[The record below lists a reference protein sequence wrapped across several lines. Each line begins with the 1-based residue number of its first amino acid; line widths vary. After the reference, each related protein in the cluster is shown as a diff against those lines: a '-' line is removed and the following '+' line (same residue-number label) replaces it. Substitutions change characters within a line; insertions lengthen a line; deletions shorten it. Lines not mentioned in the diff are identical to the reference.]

1 MLSPLLKTIALAI
14 APLQGDADAQDG
26 TFLIENVRVWQQGE
40 VVGPMD
46 MLVQDGWILGMVP
59 ADGELT
65 PNGEFTRIEA
75 AEDWVVYPGLIHAN
89 YKGSFLAEPQNPYVH
104 DSSDPRT
111 GPVPAMEYGDRRQM
125 RGWSHVADYLDWDA
139 DGADGWRDAGFTA
152 GQVIPRSG
160 VVRGRAAVVSL
171 NGLPLGE
178 ALLKRDGHQVLGL
191 SSRGG
196 YPGTAMGVMA
206 YLRQVLIDSA
216 RVNSGDLRRS
226 NDPDFSKLGPAIFVA
241 DGRRQIE
248 NVLDLLEEFAP
259 ELPVVILGGSEA
271 WLFSDRLKARNVAVL
286 YEADF
291 GEAMESEEDL
301 EVKGGEERPYW
312 QEPAGIR
319 AAKRL
324 RHQEW
329 VAGFQQLQQSGV
341 RCALVPPR
349 ETGDWS
355 DAFQQLVDGG
365 MTAEQVWTSAST
377 DVAAILGLMDAGSI
391 RGGGGADFVIVRG
404 ELGAEAEMAWVF
416 ADGRGWE
423 FELEED
429 SGEEGE
435 DGGSEKGEGGKAAA
449 GADLDGGW
457 QITVQTP
464 MGEQEFVIVV
474 DREANTID
482 VTDALGNESEPAKGV
497 GFKDDRLKM
506 TYFVEEMEM
515 EFTMFA
521 KVSGDS
527 MTGKLDT
534 EFGPVP
540 LTGERLSG
548 GGGGGDESVAKAD
561 DEGEQGEGEEG
572 EEGEEE
578 DVGVATGH
586 PEWLVETQ
594 ESRAAAN
601 PFAGDVLIQG
611 GTIYSMDG
619 REPFV
624 GDVLIVG
631 GKITAISEGAG
642 SIQSPGNTPVYNADG
657 KHVVPAMI
665 DAHSHLALASVNEG
679 SMAITAECRIADMLM
694 ARNHGIYRAAAGGTA
709 MAQSLHGSANPI
721 GGQAAVWEM
730 DYYANSID
738 GLIYDRAPQ
747 GIKFALGENVKQ
759 SNWDRSGSRFPN
771 TRMGVQAVYRRAFT
785 AAQDYKLRR
794 DLHAQG
800 KLQTFRRDVR
810 LEVLADII
818 DNIIHIQCHS
828 YRADELL
835 MFIGVCEEF
844 GIKNPTFQ
852 HVLEGYKVAPEL
864 AEYGAMGSSF
874 ADWWAYKIEAYDAI
888 PWNPG
893 LMHDAGMV
901 ASINSDSDDLIRR
914 LNTEAGKSVRY
925 GEYPWQVALSFATL
939 NVAKQLRIDEFV
951 GSIEVGKDGT
961 IAVYDAPPLSTY
973 ARCHLTLARGRTLFE
988 WKVDNEATWQAYRDA
1003 VAEFAGKTRARAEKL
1018 AAAEAAAEAG
1028 SAAAASESAADGAD
1042 GIATAKDGGDG
1053 AEDSN
1058 EGVAENATAEAM
1070 ADWTKLGQGQ
1080 SYLISNA
1087 RIHSMVGEAY
1097 KGWVLVENGL
1107 ITKTDGGDF
1116 RGRKPAGAVEIDAR
1130 GMNLYPGFI
1139 NGSDVTGL
1147 YEIGSVGGTL
1157 DTRETGQDH
1166 PDLSV
1171 ASSIHA
1177 DSAHHRVTRLNGI
1190 THVLVRPSRG
1200 RIRGQAALIQLA
1212 GDTTEEMIVQQDLG
1226 LVIAFPRA
1234 SAPELGQLGRAF
1246 ELSDHDCDTAGV
1258 IKYSIGEPEQGLQP
1272 REGVEMPE
1280 NVGELD
1286 DWFDDALDYGDRA
1299 DVLAERG
1306 EQFLERDLKM
1316 EALLPYARGEKPV
1329 LIEANDAITIMAA
1342 RAWAQDRGLDVIYL
1356 GAKEAWKVA
1365 GYLGADQ
1372 ARVVLGSVHD
1382 LPPRIRDPYDSIYRA
1397 ASVLKAAGCQVA
1409 LRTNNPEVTRNLPFQ
1424 AATAA
1429 AWGLGRDEAL
1439 RALTLGAA
1447 EILGVD
1453 AYTGSIEAGKS
1464 ANFFLCSG
1472 DPLDFTGQIRRMWIG
1487 GREVE
1492 MSSRQTKLRDR
1503 FAERIEKMKN

>member
-1 MLSPLLKTIALAI
+1 MFSPLLVSIALAI
-14 APLQGDADAQDG
+14 APLQSDAGAQDG
-26 TFLIENVRVWQQGE
+26 TFLIENVKVWQQGQ
-40 VVGPMD
+40 VAGPMD
-46 MLVQDGWILGMVP
+46 LLVQDGWILGMVP
-59 ADGELT
+59 ADGEIT
-65 PNGEFTRIEA
+65 PNGDFTRIEA

-89 YKGSFLAEPQNPYVH
+89 LKSGVLAEPQNPYFENG
-104 DSSDPRT
+104 SDPRT

-125 RGWSHVADYLDWDA
+125 RGWSHVADYLDWEVDA
-139 DGADGWRDAGFTA
+139 ADDWRDAGFTS

-160 VVRGRAAVVSL
+160 IVRGRAAVVSL

-178 ALLKRDGHQVLGL
+178 ALLRREGHQIIGL

-196 YPGTAMGVMA
+196 YPGTAMGVLA
-206 YLRQVLIDSA
+206 YLRQVMLDSA
-216 RVNSGDLRRS
+216 RVNSGALRRTS
-226 NDPDFSKLGPAIFVA
+226 DPDYSQLGPAIFVA
-241 DGRRQIE
+241 DGRRQVE
-248 NVLDLLEEFAP
+248 NVLDLLAEFAP
-259 ELPVVILGGSEA
+259 DLPAVILGGSEA
-271 WLFSDRLKARNVAVL
+271 WLFSDRLKAQNVAVL

-291 GEAMESEEDL
+291 GEAMKSDEDL
-301 EVKGGEERPYW
+301 EVKVGDERPYW

-319 AAKRL
+319 EAKRL
-324 RHQEW
+324 RHTEW
-329 VAGFQQLQQSGV
+329 VNGFAQLRLSGV
-341 RCALVPPR
+341 QCALVPPR
-349 ETGDWS
+349 EASNWQ
-355 DAFQQLVDGG
+355 DAFQQLQDSG
-365 MTAEQVWTSAST
+365 MKAADIWTAAST
-377 DVAAILGLMDAGSI
+377 DVARILGLLDAGEVRS
-391 RGGGGADFVIVRG
+391 GGGADFVIVRG
-404 ELGAEAEMAWVF
+404 ELNAEAEVAWVF

-423 FELEED
+423 YELEEKGAD
-429 SGEEGE
+429 DEDDEEGSS
-435 DGGSEKGEGGKAAA
+435 DGGAT
-449 GADLDGGW
+449 ADVNGGW
-457 QITVQTP
+457 AITVQTP
-464 MGEQEFVIVV
+464 MGDQEFVIIV
-474 DREANTID
+474 DREANTIE
-482 VTDALGNESEPAKGV
+482 VTDALGSETDPGKSV
-497 GFKDDRLKM
+497 GFKDDRIKF

-515 EFTMFA
+515 EFTLFG

-527 MTGKLDT
+527 MTGKLNTD
-534 EFGPVP
+534 FGPVP
-540 LTGERLSG
+540 MTGERISG
-548 GGGGGDESVAKAD
+548 GGDSGADTGGDESVASADGD
-561 DEGEQGEGEEG
+561 DEQEGEE
-572 EEGEEE
+572 EEKE

-586 PEWLVETQ
+586 PEWLIETQ
-594 ESRAAAN
+594 ESRAPAN
-601 PFAGDVLIQG
+601 PFRGDVLIQG
-611 GTIYSMDG
+611 GMIYTLDG

-624 GDVLIVG
+624 GDLLITG
-631 GKITAISEGAG
+631 GEIRAIKEGAG
-642 SIQSPGNTPVYNADG
+642 SIQAPGNTPVYDASG

-730 DYYANSID
+730 DYYQDSIG

-785 AAQDYKLRR
+785 AAKDYKHRR

-800 KLQTFRRDVR
+800 KLSTFRRDVR

-818 DNIIHIQCHS
+818 DNVIHIQCHS

-835 MFIGVCEEF
+835 MFIGVCAEF
-844 GIKNPTFQ
+844 GIEKPTFQ
-852 HVLEGYKVAPEL
+852 HVLEGFKVAPEL
-864 AEYGAMGSSF
+864 AAYGAMGSSF

-925 GEYPWQVALSFATL
+925 GEYPWHVALSFATL
-939 NVAKQLRIDEFV
+939 NVAKQLHIDDFV
-951 GSIEVGKDGT
+951 GSLEVGKDGT
-961 IAVYDAPPLSTY
+961 VAVYDAPPLSTY

-988 WKVDNEATWQAYRDA
+988 WKAGNDETWQAYRDA
-1003 VAEFAGKTRARAEKL
+1003 VAEFAVKARNRAERI
-1018 AAAEAAAEAG
+1018 AAEAG
-1028 SAAAASESAADGAD
+1028 GGALKEALEAGSGTNLQEAIEAKIDADQIAAGLAQ
-1042 GIATAKDGGDG
+1042 
-1053 AEDSN
+1053 
-1058 EGVAENATAEAM
+1058 
-1070 ADWTKLGQGQ
+1070 WTKLGQGH

-1087 RIHSMVGEAY
+1087 RIHSMIGEVY
-1097 KGWVLVENGL
+1097 KGWVLVQDGV
-1107 ITKTDGGDF
+1107 IAKTDKGDF
-1116 RGRKPAGAVEIDAR
+1116 RGRKPSGAVEVDAR
-1130 GMNLYPGFI
+1130 GMDLYPGFI

-1147 YEIGSVGGTL
+1147 YEIGSVHGTV
-1157 DTRETGQDH
+1157 DTREAGMDH

-1200 RIRGQAALIQLA
+1200 RIRGQAALIQLE

-1246 ELSDHDCDTAGV
+1246 ELSDHHCDTAGV
-1258 IKYSIGEPEQGLQP
+1258 IVYSIGEPEQGLQP

-1286 DWFDDALDYGDRA
+1286 EWFDDALDYGERL

-1306 EQFLERDLKM
+1306 EQLLERDLKM
-1316 EALLPYARGEKPV
+1316 EALLPYARGDKPV

-1342 RAWAQDRGLDVIYL
+1342 RAWANDRGLDVIYL

-1447 EILGVD
+1447 EILGVA
-1453 AYTGSIEAGKS
+1453 AYTGSIEPGKA

-1472 DPLDFTGQIRRMWIG
+1472 DPLDFSGQIRRMWIG

-1492 MSSRQTKLRDR
+1492 MTSRQTELRDR

>member
-1 MLSPLLKTIALAI
+1 MLSPLLQTIALAI
-14 APLQGDADAQDG
+14 APLQGEVVAQDG
-26 TFLIENVRVWQQGE
+26 PFLIENIRVWQNGQ
-40 VVGPMD
+40 VAGPMD
-46 MLVQDGWILGMVP
+46 MLVQDGLILGMVP
-59 ADGELT
+59 ADGEIT
-65 PNGEFTRIEA
+65 PIGDFTLIEA
-75 AEDWVVYPGLIHAN
+75 ADDWVAYPGLIHAN
-89 YKGSFLAEPQNPYVH
+89 IKSSFMTEPPNPYVS

-111 GPVPAMEYGDRRQM
+111 GPIPAMEYGERRPM
-125 RGWSHVADYLDWDA
+125 RGWSFVADYMDWQA
-139 DGADGWRDAGFTA
+139 DGADSWRESGFTA

-160 VVRGRAAVVSL
+160 IVRGRAAVVSL

-178 ALLKRDGHQVLGL
+178 ALLKRDGFQVLGL

-196 YPGTAMGVMA
+196 YPGTAMGVLA
-206 YLRQVLIDSA
+206 YLRQVMLDHA
-216 RVNSGDLRRS
+216 RLQNGNLRRS
-226 NDPDFSKLGPAIFVA
+226 TDPDFGQLGPAIFVA
-241 DGRRQIE
+241 NGRRQIE
-248 NVLDLLEEFAP
+248 NVLDLLDDFAP

-271 WLFSDRLKARNVAVL
+271 WLFADRLQARNVAVL
-286 YEADF
+286 YEANF
-291 GEAMESEEDL
+291 GEALESEEDL
-301 EVKGGEERPYW
+301 EVKTGEERPYW

-319 AAKRL
+319 DAKRL
-324 RHQEW
+324 RHSERVQGFLKLKE
-329 VAGFQQLQQSGV
+329 AGVQ
-341 RCALVPPR
+341 CALVPPR
-349 ETGDWS
+349 EAGDWQDTVQQYI
-355 DAFQQLVDGG
+355 DAG
-365 MTAEQVWTSAST
+365 MSAEQVWTAASA
-377 DVAAILGLMDAGSI
+377 DVATILGLLDAGEV
-391 RGGGGADFVIVRG
+391 RGGGGADFAIVRG
-404 ELGAEAEMAWVF
+404 ELKAEAEIAWVF
-416 ADGRGWE
+416 ADGRAWE
-423 FELEED
+423 FELEEEGD
-429 SGEEGE
+429 EEGEEG
-435 DGGSEKGEGGKAAA
+435 DGEGDADGVNVD
-449 GADLDGGW
+449 GAWHIL
-457 QITVQTP
+457 IQTP
-464 MGEQEFVIVV
+464 MGEQEFVIIV
-474 DREANTID
+474 DQAANKIEI
-482 VTDALGNESEPAKGV
+482 TDQLGNETDEARGV
-497 GFKDDRLKM
+497 GFKGDRIKL
-506 TYFVEEMEM
+506 TYTVPDMEI
-515 EFTMFA
+515 EFTLFG
-521 KVSGDS
+521 KVKGDS
-527 MTGKLDT
+527 MTGKLKT
-534 EFGPVP
+534 EMGDVP
-540 LTGERLSG
+540 MTGTRID
-548 GGGGGDESVAKAD
+548 GGDEGGKKVAKAD
-561 DEGEQGEGEEG
+561 EGGEEG
-572 EEGEEE
+572 HQHGEGDEEEE

-594 ESRAAAN
+594 ESRQPAN
-601 PFAGDVLIQG
+601 PFSGSVLITG
-611 GTIYSMDG
+611 GVLYTLDG

-624 GDVLIVG
+624 GDLLIVD
-631 GKITAISEGAG
+631 GKISAIGEGAA
-642 SIQSPGNTPVYNADG
+642 SIPAPAGTPVYDASG

-665 DAHSHLALASVNEG
+665 DAHSHLALASINEG

-730 DYYANSID
+730 DYYANTID
-738 GLIYDRAPQ
+738 ELLYERAPQ

-785 AAQDYKLRR
+785 AAKDYKHRR

-800 KLQTFRRDVR
+800 KLPTFRRDVR

-818 DNIIHIQCHS
+818 DNVIHIQCHS

-852 HVLEGYKVAPEL
+852 HVLEGFKVAPEL
-864 AEYGAMGSSF
+864 AAYGAMGSSF

-925 GEYPWQVALSFATL
+925 GEYPWDVALSFATL
-939 NVAKQLRIDEFV
+939 NVAKQLHIEEFV
-951 GSIEVGKDGT
+951 GSLEVGKDGT
-961 IAVYDAPPLSTY
+961 IAVYDAAPLSTY

-988 WKVDNEATWQAYRDA
+988 WKTDNEATWQAYRDA
-1003 VAEFAGKTRARAEKL
+1003 VAAFAVKARDRAEKIKAEAEGGAL
-1018 AAAEAAAEAG
+1018 AKAIEEGGQGGALAEAIDAKQAEEQTAAALAQ
-1028 SAAAASESAADGAD
+1028 
-1042 GIATAKDGGDG
+1042 
-1053 AEDSN
+1053 
-1058 EGVAENATAEAM
+1058 
-1070 ADWTKLGQGQ
+1070 WTKLGKGH

-1087 RIHSMVGEAY
+1087 RIHSMVDPEY
-1097 KGWVLVENGL
+1097 KGWLLVEDGV
-1107 ITKTDGGDF
+1107 ITKTDKGEF
-1116 RGRKPAGAVEIDAR
+1116 RGRKPAGALEIDAR

-1147 YEIGSVGGTL
+1147 YEIGSVHGTV
-1157 DTRETGQDH
+1157 DTRETGSDH

-1190 THVLVRPSRG
+1190 THVLVRPNRG
-1200 RIRGQAALIQLA
+1200 RIRGQAALIQLE
-1212 GDTTEEMIVQQDLG
+1212 GDTTEEMIVQQDMG

-1246 ELSDHDCDTAGV
+1246 ELSDHHCDTAGV

-1272 REGVEMPE
+1272 RQGVEMPE

-1286 DWFDDALDYGDRA
+1286 NWFDDALDYGEQMDG
-1299 DVLAERG
+1299 LTERG
-1306 EQFLERDLKM
+1306 EQFMERDLKM

-1329 LIEANDAITIMAA
+1329 LLEANDAITIMAA
-1342 RAWAQDRGLDVIYL
+1342 RAWAKDRGLDVIYL

-1453 AYTGSIEAGKS
+1453 AFTGSIEAGKS

-1472 DPLDFTGQIRRMWIG
+1472 DPLDFSGQIQRMWIG
-1487 GREVE
+1487 GKEIE
-1492 MSSRQTKLRDR
+1492 MTSRQTELRDR